1 MARKERIHIPGALY
15 HVIMRGNDRRDIF
28 GDNKDRFRFYG
39 ILDHAFQLFHFE
51 IHAFC
56 LMTNHFHLEIQVAD
70 TPLSKLIQNVAQ
82 RYTQWF
88 NWRYHKS
95 GHLFQGRYKAVM
107 IESDEYLV
115 ELAAYMHLNPVRAKI
130 TDHPEK
136 YRWSSHRAFL
146 GKESHGWL
154 ETGFILS
161 QFSSDSNRALALFSD
176 FVSTHLQLG
185 RMKEFHGEKNRD
197 SRIFG
202 DDNFVNMVLHETEL
216 EQIQKPDLLAVIA
229 AIEDIYGL
237 PSEPMLRTRSR
248 DRLSCEARVLAAWA
262 TLQLSSATLTDL
274 ARICQRDVATLS
286 YAARRAEA
294 LGKKNPIFLAKIQL
308 ITLKLTISLPL
319 PPLLLPPEISPPA

>member
-1 MARKERIHIPGALY
+1 MARKERIHISGALY
-15 HVIMRGNDRRDIF
+15 HVIVRGNDRRDIF
-28 GDNKDRFRFYG
+28 GDNKDRLRFYG
-39 ILDHAFQLFHFE
+39 ILDNAFHRFHFK

-70 TPLSKLIQNVAQ
+70 ASLSKIIQNVAQ

-107 IESDEYLV
+107 IESDEYLT
-115 ELAAYMHLNPVRAKI
+115 ELAAYIHLNPVRAKI

-146 GKESHGWL
+146 GKESLVWL

-161 QFSSDSNRALALFSD
+161 QFSSDSTRARSLFSD
-176 FVSTHLQLG
+176 FVNAHLEQG
-185 RMKEFHGEKNRD
+185 RLKEFHGEKNSD

-202 DDNFVNMVLHETEL
+202 GEFFVCEVLHVSEQ
-216 EQIQKPDLLAVIA
+216 EQIRKPDLHSVIA
-229 AIEDIYGL
+229 AIEDVYRL
-237 PSEPMLRTRSR
+237 SAEELLRTRSR
-248 DRLSCEARVLAAWA
+248 DRLSCEARALAAWA
-262 TLQLSSATLTDL
+262 TLELSAATLTDL
-274 ARICQRDVATLS
+274 AAFCQRDVATLS

-294 LGKKNPIFLAKIQL
+294 LGKQDPSFLAKIQMVS
-308 ITLKLTISLPL
+308 KRLTTAPSEEAQNNDPD
-319 PPLLLPPEISPPA
+319 P